1 MDLQATP
8 SDWPTLLA
16 LAFVLGLKHGLDAD
30 HLATIDG
37 LTRHNS
43 RLQQRFASF
52 CGSFFSLGHG
62 AVVLVTALGLS
73 ALAGQQAVPDWLDAL
88 GAWVSIGFLLLLGG
102 LNLWALW
109 RTAPDQVVRPLGLKA
124 WGLKGLQQ
132 VSHPVVVALVG
143 ALFALSFDTLSQAAF
158 FALAGGRLGGAWP
171 VASLALAFLLGM
183 LVTDGLNGLWIAR
196 LMARADQVARRASRV
211 MGLTVVA
218 LSWGVAGLGL
228 AKLYSPAV
236 DAWAEG
242 QALLLSL
249 TVLGLLAAA
258 FGWVLHGARRRWA

>member
-1 MDLQATP
+1 MDASTS

-43 RLQQRFASF
+43 RLQHRLAAF

-62 AVVLVTALGLS
+62 AVVMATALGLS
-73 ALAGQQAVPDWLDAL
+73 VLAGHGQVPEWLDAL

-109 RTAPDQVVRPLGLKA
+109 RTAPDQMVRPLGLKA
-124 WGLKGLQQ
+124 WGLRGLQQ
-132 VSHPVVVALVG
+132 VSHPVMVALVG

-171 VASLALAFLLGM
+171 AASLALAFLLGM
-183 LVTDGLNGLWIAR
+183 LVTDGLNGLWMAR

-211 MGLTVVA
+211 MGLTIVA

-228 AKLYSPAV
+228 AKLYSPTV

-242 QALLLSL
+242 KELLLGLAVLASL
-249 TVLGLLAAA
+249 MLA
-258 FGWVLHGARRRWA
+258 FGLVLRGARRRWA